1 MRVVWEYIW
10 SHVILLLSFENLIM
24 NLLIIFLW
32 NSNYFVSVGKLCLTP
47 YGSEKIQLSDKI
59 ALFSYYNH
67 LSILGLSGFLC
78 KLIFVHVFRHLITYV
93 HTMQWCIW
101 YKWYKW
107 YNVAFS
113 LDVSTFKK
121 EDLSFYKVLSS
132 IHHYLSVIVVVF
144 VYVDDFLLV
153 YFSFWLTFVFG

>member
-32 NSNYFVSVGKLCLTP
+32 NFNYFVSVGKLCLTP

-67 LSILGLSGFLC
+67 LSILGLSSFLC

-93 HTMQWCIW
+93 HTMQWCTW

-144 VYVDDFLLV
+144 VDVDDFLLV
-153 YFSFWLTFVFG
+153 NFSFWLTFVFG